1 MINFFI
7 IIIILFFINYKIIDK
22 FNSIPN
28 NDNIIENK
36 NILNNFYT
44 NNRKLL

>member
-7 IIIILFFINYKIIDK
+7 IIIILFLINYKIIDN

>member
-1 MINFFI
+1 MIKFFI
-7 IIIILFFINYKIIDK
+7 IIIILFLINYKIIDN

-36 NILNNFYT
+36 NILNIFYT